1 MRLACYFL
9 AIFGLAMSAP
19 LNRAA
24 HASPEII
31 GFWRMGIAGIL
42 MLPFVLRKGH
52 LARLWRDERES
63 IWMVLASMALFFVH
77 IWTYSYAAQHTKIAH
92 CMILFAT
99 NPLFT
104 ALGARVFFAEPFT
117 RRHLFAYILAALG
130 IFQMVQGSLE
140 FDPALVTGDLV
151 ALLSSVL
158 FSAFLLTGKKARQK
172 TDNLSYS
179 TVIYLGSAILF
190 AATAVSNGR
199 DFVDYGSNTWLA
211 IAGLV
216 ILPTFLG
223 HALFTW
229 LMASMNINL
238 MSCGKLAEPI
248 FSAIAAYFAFGE
260 ALRRESFMAFVF
272 TAASIIVL
280 FSPWRRPA
288 GAEEPPRSTP

>member
-24 HASPEII
+24 HAPPEII
-31 GFWRMGIAGIL
+31 GFWRMGVAGVLI
-42 MLPFVLRKGH
+42 LPFVLRKGH
-52 LARLWRDERES
+52 LARLWREERAS
-63 IWMVLASMALFFVH
+63 MWTVLASAGLFFVH
-77 IWTYSYAAQHTKIAH
+77 IWTYSFAAQHTKIAH

-104 ALGARVFFAEPFT
+104 ALGARLFFAEPFT

-140 FDPALVTGDLV
+140 FDPALLPGDLV
-151 ALLSSVL
+151 ALLSSIL

-179 TVIYLGSAILF
+179 AVIYLGSSILF
-190 AATAVSNGR
+190 ALTALIGGR
-199 DFVDYGSNTWLA
+199 SFVDYGTETWLS

-238 MSCGKLAEPI
+238 MSCGKLVEPI
-248 FSAIAAYFAFGE
+248 LSAIAAYFAFGE
-260 ALRRESFMAFVF
+260 QLRRESFTAFVF
-272 TAASIIVL
+272 TAAAIIVL

-288 GAEEPPRSTP
+288 GAEAPPRSTP